1 MQEYLKYLNTK
12 EKELLKNYQLL
23 DETNFNSIKNGDYV
37 RYIIKKN
44 LKFRKGGC
52 IYNIVNNTIFIKNIR
67 YNYVYPINMLHFIIF
82 HKPHKPKMSN
92 RDFMKYLLNGLE
104 NRTIKVTK
112 KPN

>member
-1 MQEYLKYLNTK
+1 
-12 EKELLKNYQLL
+12 
-23 DETNFNSIKNGDYV
+23 
-37 RYIIKKN
+37 
-44 LKFRKGGC
+44 
-52 IYNIVNNTIFIKNIR
+52 
-67 YNYVYPINMLHFIIF
+67 MLHFIIF